1 MNKYKEHA
9 MKFKT
14 VVITGG
20 SSGIGLDLAKA
31 YTRQGCDVVL
41 MARNQSKLDDAVK
54 ACSKMK
60 QTADQ
65 KVLSFSVDVSDKQ
78 ALGAC
83 VELIKESV
91 AVPDL
96 LILSAGIVQSVRF
109 MEQTDDEFENII
121 QTNVMGSRSVA
132 KAFLP
137 EMIKEGKG
145 QLCFVS
151 SLGGIISTYGYS
163 AYSASKFAVLG
174 MAGALRQE
182 LHEYGVGVSVLCPPE
197 VDTPMVHA
205 ESEHILPQTRFIKD
219 IGGTLNVETVT
230 RATVKGVAKNRFVI
244 VPGIMAKLSYAQSRF
259 MPRIFGWAM
268 QQLVGLS
275 TRFVKA

>member
-1 MNKYKEHA
+1 MN
-9 MKFKT
+9 FKT

-31 YTRQGCDVVL
+31 YTQQGCDVVL
-41 MARNQSKLDDAVK
+41 MARNQQKLDAAVSTCLSLK
-54 ACSKMK
+54 KR
-60 QTADQ
+60 ADQ
-65 KVLSFSVDVSDKQ
+65 KVLSFSVDVADKQ
-78 ALGAC
+78 ALAVC
-83 VELIKESV
+83 VEKIKTQV

-109 MEQTDDEFENII
+109 MDQTDEEFDSII

-132 KAFLP
+132 RAFLP
-137 EMIKEGKG
+137 EMIKQGKG

-151 SLGGIISTYGYS
+151 SLGGIIATYGYS

-182 LHEYGVGVSVLCPPE
+182 LHKHGVGVSVLCPPE
-197 VDTPMVHA
+197 VDTPMVQA
-205 ESEHILPQTRFIKD
+205 ESGHILAETRFIKD

-230 RATVKGVAKNRFVI
+230 RATVKGVAKNRFII
-244 VPGIMAKLSYAQSRF
+244 VPGIMAKLSYAQARF

-275 TRFVKA
+275 GRFVKV